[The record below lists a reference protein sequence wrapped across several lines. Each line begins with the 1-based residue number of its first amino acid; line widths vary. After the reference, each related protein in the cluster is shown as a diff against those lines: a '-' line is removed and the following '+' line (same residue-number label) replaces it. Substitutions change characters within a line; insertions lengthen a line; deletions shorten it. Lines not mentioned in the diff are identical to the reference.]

1 MEKISVI
8 IPMYNSQD
16 YIGQCLRSVISQT
29 YRNLEIL
36 VIDDGSTD
44 KSVEICQSY
53 CQKDKRIRLLLQEHG
68 GVSVA
73 RNRGLD
79 TAKGAYLFFLD
90 SDDMIHP
97 YLLEELISHARQ
109 NQTKFLFCKYKRG
122 DGTQTEEIF
131 PEASMAAEKRGKRKW
146 EEARV
151 GEDVVWFYKRYA
163 RELLGIG
170 GKLISRELIGAI
182 RFDESLK
189 RGEDTRFLH
198 ELLSKNLRIG
208 WYMEPWYYYRM
219 RADSLSHSKRQIE
232 GEGYLVTYI
241 RVRDMEFES
250 GRFGFAFVWENTI
263 FYLLKKDFTEAVR
276 KKEKQRCLLIKE
288 KAGKERRHPMY
299 RKLSLITR
307 SVIWLCFYCHPVYLW
322 FIEPF
327 YKRLEEKNN
336 CAGRQG

>member
-1 MEKISVI
+1 MNKISVI

-29 YRNLEIL
+29 YRNLEVL

-131 PEASMAAEKRGKRKW
+131 PEASMAAEKRGRRKW

-170 GKLISRELIGAI
+170 GKLISREIIGTL
-182 RFDESLK
+182 RFEESLK
-189 RGEDTRFLH
+189 RGEDTLFLH
-198 ELLSKNLRIG
+198 KLLGKKLWVG
-208 WYMEPWYYYRM
+208 CCLYPWYYYRT
-219 RADSLSHSKRQIE
+219 RPDSLSHSGQTDDE
-232 GEGYLVTYI
+232 AYLEIYSK
-241 RVRDMEFES
+241 VRDTEFES
-250 GRFGFAFVWENTI
+250 KRFGFAFVWENTI
-263 FYLLKKDFTEAVR
+263 FYLLKKSYTEAVR